1 MRILHAFVAVAAML
15 TVPAQAQDD
24 ERFRLERTEDGY
36 VRLDTVT
43 GRTALCREQGA
54 QLVCRMAVE
63 DRAAYDDRLDE
74 LESRLAAAED
84 RLAALESRFPELRLP
99 GSEDVDQAMDQV
111 ERFLRRFLGIARDLE
126 REMGDEETGS
136 APDRT

>member
-1 MRILHAFVAVAAML
+1 MRTIHAFVAVAAML

-24 ERFRLERTEDGY
+24 ERFRLERTGDGY

-63 DRAAYDDRLDE
+63 DRAAYDARLDE
-74 LESRLAAAED
+74 LEAKTAALED
-84 RLAALESRFPELRLP
+84 RLAALEARVPELRLP

-126 REMGDEETGS
+126 RDMGDEEAGPD
-136 APDRT
+136 PDRT